1 MKKIITLLIF
11 ASSSLIFAAQASL
24 GEKMNEDGIGWIMGS
39 WSVERDGNK
48 LELSY
53 KWAVKD
59 HIISSHLKMPG
70 VEGFSVIGINPKT
83 GEVEQSGFN
92 SRGSKITGKWSPK
105 GDMPMLKHTS
115 INDADETRTAA
126 IAFRKVDE
134 QTIEVHL
141 FSVDDSGNVGDS
153 ADYTFQMTRVKE

>member
-11 ASSSLIFAAQASL
+11 ASSSLIFDAQASL

-59 HIISSHLKMPG
+59 YIISSHVKMPG

-105 GDMPMLKHTS
+105 GDMPMLKYTS
-115 INDADETRTAA
+115 INDADEIRTAA

-141 FSVDDSGNVGDS
+141 FSTDDSGNVGDS